1 MCAVQNTH
9 VDEQEA
15 LLEYV
20 CGLDSNLIHQTNVVI
35 YCMSVIVPWLL
46 L

>member
-1 MCAVQNTH
+1 MYAVLNTH

-20 CGLDSNLIHQTNVVI
+20 CGLDSNLIHQTNKVI
-35 YCMSVIVPWLL
+35 YCMRVLVPRLL
-46 L
+46 